1 MQAHRLDESK
11 PDRTPLSGLG
21 GTDLSGLFGRLFGRP
36 FGRLFGRLFGRFTG
50 FTPSLRTA
58 AAKGG
63 PDGAETSTSPKLI
76 KGRLARLQRECDVAV
91 APVVMLATACA
102 VLVLV
107 LGLNALLDDAAPAL
121 AAKPPAQLN
130 AATQP
135 RTVN

>member
-1 MQAHRLDESK
+1 MQAHRLDESN

-21 GTDLSGLFGRLFGRP
+21 GTDLSGLFGRLFGR
-36 FGRLFGRLFGRFTG
+36 LLGRFTG

-58 AAKGG
+58 APKGG
-63 PDGAETSTSPKLI
+63 PDGAEPSTSPKLI
-76 KGRLARLQRECDVAV
+76 KGRLARLQRECDVAI

-121 AAKPPAQLN
+121 AAKPPVQLN

-135 RTVN
+135 QTVN